1 MFEDILVPTDG
12 SDCAAAAVE
21 YAAELAARYGARVY
35 VLSVVD
41 SRAFD
46 DMPHRETVE
55 AAAEET
61 VAGVRDDLADAGVTA
76 ETAVRVGIPHREV
89 LDYADEN
96 EIDLVAMGTHGRTG
110 VERYLLGS
118 VTEKVVRLSDV
129 PVLTVPGTDGADTQ
143 FSEVLVPTDGSEQ
156 AEAAVGVGTDVADTY
171 SARLHALS
179 VVEPAA
185 LGLDVRSEMLIDALG
200 EAAQAAV
207 ERVAERATA
216 AGVTD
221 VETDVRYGYP
231 YREVLNYADENE
243 VDLVAMGTHGR
254 TGIARYLLGSVTEKV
269 VRTAG
274 VPVLTVRAPEAG
286 ES

>member
-21 YAAELAARYGARVY
+21 YAAELASRYGARVY

-41 SRAFD
+41 SRPFD

-61 VAGVRDDLADAGVTA
+61 VAAVRDDLADVGVTA

-96 EIDLVAMGTHGRTG
+96 GVDLVAMGTHGRTG

-118 VTEKVVRLSDV
+118 VTEKTVRLSDV
-129 PVLTVPGTDGADTQ
+129 PVLTVPGTDGADTR

-221 VETDVRYGYP
+221 VEMDVRYGYP

>member
-21 YAAELAARYGARVY
+21 YAAELASRYGARVY

-41 SRAFD
+41 SRPFD

-61 VAGVRDDLADAGVTA
+61 VAAVRDDLADAGVTA

-96 EIDLVAMGTHGRTG
+96 GVDLVAMGTHGRTG

-129 PVLTVPGTDGADTQ
+129 PVLTVPGSDGADTR

-156 AEAAVGVGTDVADTY
+156 AEAAVDVGADVADTY
-171 SARLHALS
+171 GARLHALA
-179 VVEPAA
+179 VVEPMS
-185 LGLDVRSEMLIDALG
+185 LGLDVRSEILADALG
-200 EAAQAAV
+200 DAAQAAV

-221 VETDVRYGYP
+221 VETTVRYGYP
-231 YREVLNYADENE
+231 YREVLDYVDDND

-274 VPVLTVRAPEAG
+274 VPVLTVRAPGTG